1 MGHELSQYQKVMSP
15 QTWNSEKIG
24 KINGPF
30 EKSIGNSEKMIGPN
44 FFNIDFRE
52 VLNSDL
58 DSLP

>member
-1 MGHELSQYQKVMSP
+1 MGHELNQYQKVMGP

-30 EKSIGNSEKMIGPN
+30 EKSMGLSENMMGTN
-44 FFNIDFRE
+44 VFNIDFRE